1 MGDDNDKV
9 IARTL
14 VPSNKKVRLE
24 EYPTSW
30 KDCDDLDLNGLLLSK
45 GNADKI
51 LERSREEMER
61 FQELLWAEA
70 SHSLLIILQGMDAA
84 GKDGII
90 EHVMSGVNPQGCEVT
105 GFKVPSAKELAHDFM
120 WRCYSAL
127 PERGMIGIFNRS
139 YYEEVLVVRVHPELL
154 EQQRLPEGK
163 EEKELWQE
171 RYESINDIERHLVR
185 NGTVILKF
193 FLHESLEEQKERF
206 MARLDDP
213 TKQWKFNPADIKE
226 RDLWDD
232 YAKAY
237 EKMLSATSTEETPW
251 YIIPADQ
258 KWLARTLVSN
268 ITTRTIEAL
277 HLQYPKPSKEVMA
290 ALDEAKKRLKEE

>member
-1 MGDDNDKV
+1 MADDNDRL
-9 IARTL
+9 IPRTL
-14 VPSNKKVRLE
+14 VPPNKKVKLE

-30 KDCDDLDLNGLLLSK
+30 KDCDDLDLNGLVLSK
-45 GNADKI
+45 ENADKI
-51 LERSREEMER
+51 LERSREELER
-61 FQELLWAEA
+61 VQELLWAES
-70 SHSLLIILQGMDAA
+70 SHSMLMILQGMDAA

-90 EHVMSGVNPQGCEVT
+90 EHVMSGVNPQGCQVT
-105 GFKVPSAKELAHDFM
+105 GFKVPSAKELGHDFL
-120 WRCYSAL
+120 WRCYGAL

-154 EQQRLPEGK
+154 EQQRLPGSKKGK
-163 EEKELWQE
+163 DLWQE

-185 NGTVILKF
+185 NGTAILKF

-206 MARLDDP
+206 LARLDDP
-213 TKQWKFNPADIKE
+213 KKQWKFNPADIKE

-232 YAKAY
+232 YTKAY
-237 EKMLSATSTEETPW
+237 EKMLSATSTEEAPW

-258 KWLARTLVSN
+258 KWLARTLISS
-268 ITTRTIEAL
+268 IMARTIESL
-277 HLQYPKPSKEVMA
+277 HLQYPQPSKEVKK

>member
-1 MGDDNDKV
+1 MSKDGEKV
-9 IARTL
+9 MERTL
-14 VPSNKKVRLE
+14 VHPDKKVKLE
-24 EYPTSW
+24 DYPTSW
-30 KDCDDLDLNGLLLSK
+30 KDSEDLELGGTLLSK
-45 GNADKI
+45 ENAEKI
-51 LERSREEMER
+51 LEKSREDLDR
-61 FQELLWAEA
+61 AQELLWAES

-90 EHVMSGVNPQGCEVT
+90 EHVMSGVNPQGCQVT

-120 WRCYSAL
+120 WRCYASL

-163 EEKELWQE
+163 EGKELWQE

-193 FLHESLEEQKERF
+193 FLNESPGEQKERF
-206 MARLDDP
+206 LARLDDP
-213 TKQWKFNPADIKE
+213 GKQWKFNPADIKE
-226 RDLWDD
+226 RGLWDE
-232 YAKAY
+232 YMKAY
-237 EKMLSATSTEETPW
+237 EKMLSGTSTKEAPW

-258 KWLARTLVSN
+258 KWLARALVSS
-268 ITTRTIEAL
+268 IITRTIESL
-277 HLQYPKPSKEVMA
+277 HLQYPRPSKEMME
-290 ALDEAKKRLKEE
+290 ALVEAKKKLKAE